1 MGTGPEHWA
10 RLWECLIV
18 KLSVWADRAGVE
30 CGLVNRISARNNGQ
44 WLWWVVAGG
53 CLHPH
58 CHQAD
63 TGTGFMII
71 SHQQR
76 DNRQQHSNMSDL
88 SHRLSGIKIKPR
100 GFACSSPISKDTAL
114 GCRSLYFLRM
124 RAEYFQK
131 FYFNVYLVQFLESN
145 RLVDIFMY
153 CVLSK
158 I

>member
-1 MGTGPEHWA
+1 MSSWGSTASSNRSLIRLGTGPEHWA

-100 GFACSSPISKDTAL
+100 GFAFIYRWSCVLFFIFHS
-114 GCRSLYFLRM
+114 RM

-131 FYFNVYLVQFLESN
+131 FQFNFNLTF
-145 RLVDIFMY
+145 DF
-153 CVLSK
+153 
-158 I
+158 